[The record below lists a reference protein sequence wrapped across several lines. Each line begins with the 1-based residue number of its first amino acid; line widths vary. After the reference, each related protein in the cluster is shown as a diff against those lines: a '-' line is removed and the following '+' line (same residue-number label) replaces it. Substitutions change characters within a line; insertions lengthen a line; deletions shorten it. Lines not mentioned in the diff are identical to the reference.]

1 MQPTIASLANA
12 HTQVRIKEFRDY
24 LVEILYKVG
33 ADNEAATLEGFMD
46 LTLAEADQC
55 VRDVE
60 QSVVDAEFFLSEDEY
75 EKAAAYSADLGSE
88 VVEIELE
95 E

>member
-1 MQPTIASLANA
+1 MQPTIAALANA
-12 HTQVRIKEFRDY
+12 HTQVRIKELRDY

-60 QSVVDAEFFLSEDEY
+60 QSVVDAEFFLSNEEY
-75 EKAAAYSADLGSE
+75 ETAAAYSAELGSE